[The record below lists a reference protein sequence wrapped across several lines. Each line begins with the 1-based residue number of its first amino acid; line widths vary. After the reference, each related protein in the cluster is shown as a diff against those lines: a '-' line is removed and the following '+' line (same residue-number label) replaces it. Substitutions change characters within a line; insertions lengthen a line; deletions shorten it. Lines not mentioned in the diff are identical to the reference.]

1 MASEISNLN
10 LVKDKDVYASDDSI
24 TINVKFSLSGDVR
37 NSFNEKN
44 WTDAYENNDNQFK
57 LKYGIKLISSGL
69 RKHDVVKQIDTYRK
83 ASIFWTRN
91 PKLVNPMKEKRIWV
105 QVAKNF
111 EPIIKLTEE
120 EVQKELFDFD
130 ESFILNALDLGQGKH
145 KVSAEVFASWNKHTY
160 IEKNEVKNCDKRFSL
175 FTSNMSANSIWGI
188 IRSIPIPIPDV
199 GGIPYSRDLMKSL
212 SINIASSS
220 PLLLSSSCFSN
231 LLN

>member
-44 WTDAYENNDNQFK
+44 WTDAYEKNDNQFK
-57 LKYGIKLISSGL
+57 LKYGIKLVSSGL
-69 RKHDVVKQIDTYRK
+69 RKHEVVKPIDTYRK

-120 EVQKELFDFD
+120 DVQKELFDFD
-130 ESFILNALDLGQGKH
+130 EPVILNASDLGQGKH
-145 KVSAEVFASWNKHTY
+145 KVSAEVFASWNTHTY
-160 IEKNEVKNCDKRFSL
+160 IEKNEEK
-175 FTSNMSANSIWGI
+175 T
-188 IRSIPIPIPDV
+188 RSEEIEV
-199 GGIPYSRDLMKSL
+199 E
-212 SINIASSS
+212 IN
-220 PLLLSSSCFSN
+220 
-231 LLN
+231 